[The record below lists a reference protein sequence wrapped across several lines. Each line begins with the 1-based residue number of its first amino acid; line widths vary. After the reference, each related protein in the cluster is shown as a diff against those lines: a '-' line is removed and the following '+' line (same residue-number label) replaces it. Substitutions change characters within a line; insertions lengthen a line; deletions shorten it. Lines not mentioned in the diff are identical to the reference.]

1 MSADF
6 WLGVSAV
13 PIGAA
18 ALALAWWI
26 VGKAIGLLRFP
37 ILRLPRLHNPAAVI
51 RYLEKSKDSRA
62 FQFSVPGLVVL
73 VIAERKAD
81 R

>member
-1 MSADF
+1 MSAEY
-6 WLGVSAV
+6 WLGVAAV
-13 PIGAA
+13 PVGAA
-18 ALALAWWI
+18 ALALTWWV

-37 ILRLPRLHNPAAVI
+37 ILRLLRLRNPEFVI
-51 RYLEKSKDSRA
+51 RHLERSKDSRA

-73 VIAERKAD
+73 VIADRKDD